1 MFGEEGSSHSL
12 YIHRLAVVPNYVGT
26 GIGKGILRW
35 IEENRESDKKYL
47 KLDCVA
53 NHTKLHHFY
62 ESNGFEFLGITDVH
76 SKFVK
81 YISG

>member
-1 MFGEEGSSHSL
+1 M
-12 YIHRLAVVPNYVGT
+12 GT